1 MLNMEDV
8 NMWLAVAA
16 KYAAMQI
23 DRKLQPYHLGAS
35 LYYFILKIHDHPGI
49 SQYELNDIIYIDQSG
64 IARGIQQLV
73 SLDYVNK
80 VRNPDDK
87 RTANLFLTDSGKRV
101 YEMVAKEIDEQNAA
115 LIAQI
120 PKGRQEQFGKDLK
133 KVGEQIYK
141 LMMKPGNE

>member
-1 MLNMEDV
+1 MEDV

-16 KYAAMQI
+16 KYAAVQI

-73 SLDYVNK
+73 HLNYIDK

-87 RTANLFLTDSGKRV
+87 RTANLFLTDSGKQV
-101 YEMVAKEIDEQNAA
+101 YKIVAKEIDEQNSA

-120 PKGRQEQFGKDLK
+120 PEGRKAQFSKDLK

-141 LMMKPGNE
+141 LMTTEPGN